1 MKALRFSRFP
11 TMLGLIAALSALPCL
26 SQAADNGIY
35 LGASFADV
43 SPNDDWLA
51 SPNLSENDGFKLIGG
66 IRPLDWL
73 GIEANYVDLGSVDV
87 ALPVACPAVV
97 GISCDNR
104 ASLEATALSV
114 SAVAFK
120 TFTVLDLFARAGVSR
135 WQSEET
141 RPFFWGRDD
150 DGTDATYGVGLQ
162 LRLQSIAVRLEY
174 ERFKLL
180 GDSTDAVSLGFT
192 YTFL

>member
-1 MKALRFSRFP
+1 MKALRLFHFP
-11 TMLGLIAALSALPCL
+11 KMLGLIAALSVLPCF

-51 SPNLSENDGFKLIGG
+51 SPTLSEKDGFKLIGG

-73 GIEANYVDLGSVDV
+73 GIEANYVDLGSVEV
-87 ALPVACPAVV
+87 RFPIVCVGVV
-97 GISCDNR
+97 GPCDDR

-120 TFTVLDLFARAGVSR
+120 TFTVLDIFARAGVSR
-135 WQSEET
+135 WQSDEAN
-141 RPFFWGRDD
+141 PFFGDRDD

>member
-11 TMLGLIAALSALPCL
+11 TTLGLIAALSALPCL

-73 GIEANYVDLGSVDV
+73 GIEANYVDLGSAEVRFPIV
-87 ALPVACPAVV
+87 CVGVV
-97 GISCDNR
+97 GPCDDR